1 MEIRKD
7 LKDIENELNRAV
19 LIAQKLQEYDEHWV
33 HDKNQEDMRDIYQLP
48 HHLYSPLEQVYA
60 EGRQMARSFAYALCL
75 FNNVEEHSTIY
86 SWVKSLEENWIKNSD
101 YYKGVVEKA
110 EQTQINIGRE
120 YNSINQMI
128 HTLKNQ
134 IKLLDQTAILLTIIK
149 GKSIYLIEESAINHT
164 EKSSIELPVENE
176 DSYDVFISH
185 ASEDKADYVEPLC
198 AVFESEGIKIWY
210 DKNEILWGD
219 SIVRKINQGLSK
231 SKYAIV
237 VLSLNFI
244 QKNWPTAELEAI
256 LNIETSKGE
265 VRVLPLL
272 IGNKDEISSIIDK
285 YPLVAG
291 KRYLKYEDGNQ
302 TIVNSLK
309 ERLKSTR

>member
-1 MEIRKD
+1 
-7 LKDIENELNRAV
+7 
-19 LIAQKLQEYDEHWV
+19 
-33 HDKNQEDMRDIYQLP
+33 
-48 HHLYSPLEQVYA
+48 
-60 EGRQMARSFAYALCL
+60 MAISFGYALCS

-86 SWVKSLEENWIKNSD
+86 SWVKDLEENWLKYSD
-101 YYKGVVEKA
+101 HYKSIIERA
-110 EQTQINIGRE
+110 EQTQINIGRQ
-120 YNSINQMI
+120 YNSISQMI
-128 HTLKNQ
+128 YTLKNQ
-134 IKLLDQTAILLTIIK
+134 VKLLDQTAILLTIIK
-149 GKSIYLIEESAINHT
+149 GKSIYLIEERAINHT
-164 EKSSIELPVENE
+164 EKSSIELPNDNE
-176 DSYDVFISH
+176 DYFDVFISH
-185 ASEDKADYVEPLC
+185 ASEDKPDYVEPLC
-198 AVFESEGIKIWY
+198 SVFESEGIKIWY

-244 QKNWPTAELEAI
+244 QKNWTTAELEAV

-272 IGNKDEISSIIDK
+272 IGNEQEISSIIDK

-291 KRYLKYEDGNQ
+291 KRYLKYTDGNQ

-309 ERLKSTR
+309 ERLKST